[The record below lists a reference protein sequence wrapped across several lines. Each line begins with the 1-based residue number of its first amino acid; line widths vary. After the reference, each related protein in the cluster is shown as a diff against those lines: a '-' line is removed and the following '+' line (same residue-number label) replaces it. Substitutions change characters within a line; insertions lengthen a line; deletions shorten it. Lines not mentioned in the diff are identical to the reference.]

1 MTASSSSVVVDDAS
15 STHQADSSPASSPP
29 AEASPSIPDEPI
41 VEKRLETEEEKARER
56 NLLAERKRKAS
67 LRRRKKAISP
77 AEREKKARELDDL
90 LKQSTAF
97 AEILTKKTEVLGRVG
112 VSLDGK
118 ALGEHDLRMA
128 EQPKCLVGGTLR
140 DYQLEGVTWMYEVCL
155 QGMSGILADEM
166 GLGKTIQMIGII
178 GLLRE
183 QENYLGPHIIIAP
196 LSTLSNWVNEFR
208 KWAPTIPVIMYH
220 GKPDDRKVLRDTKL
234 FPNLDRQGKPTA
246 QFPVVCT
253 SYEMVIQDSAHL
265 SKINWEFIII
275 DEGHRLKNAESRL
288 FQEICKFRSA
298 TRFLITGTPL
308 QNNLK
313 ELWSLLHFLMPLI
326 FTDWE
331 AFETWFDFTDL
342 EDEEGTASFINDAT
356 KHDLVKKIHAVLQ
369 PLLLR
374 RVKAEVAEYLPPKR
388 EYVLYAP
395 MTKDQTDLY
404 NAILDK
410 SIDTRAYL
418 ESKVVERLTST
429 TNTPSSSTKPTPR
442 SSRSA
447 SARVKAERGLNGEGA
462 QKDVMPANNAFS
474 LLMRGRPAKNTVKP
488 SGQATKRKETPTT
501 KAPLAKLAKS
511 SRDST
516 PSASS
521 RGRKRKVTRQSYKLD
536 ESDDDRLSDD
546 EFEAKLAQKFADDN
560 KIIDADIADSTED
573 AERAATLELA
583 KKEISRKKLDN
594 ELMQLRLVCNSPH
607 NFYNA
612 FPSEEDIDE
621 TIVTASGKM
630 LLLDR
635 LLPALFE
642 RGHKVLIFSQFSTQ
656 LDILWDYCAEL
667 RGWKTC
673 LISGSVSQK
682 DREEQIEEFNT
693 NPDCRLFLLT
703 TRAGGQGI
711 NLATADTVILFDS
724 DWNPQQDLQA
734 QDRCHRIGQKRPVII
749 YRLATKGTV
758 EEDLLMSA
766 DAKRRLEK
774 LVIKKGSFRT
784 MGQKKDLQEDIDKE
798 TLRSLLLK
806 DGEVF
811 KFSGDRAVLGDAD
824 LDTLCDR
831 SEAAYAR
838 AAKGAGNADGY
849 RVVETGANG
858 LTGTTKN

>member
-29 AEASPSIPDEPI
+29 AEASPSIPDQPI

-97 AEILTKKTEVLGRVG
+97 AEILTKKTEVLGR
-112 VSLDGK
+112 
-118 ALGEHDLRMA
+118 
-128 EQPKCLVGGTLR
+128 
-140 DYQLEGVTWMYEVCL
+140 
-155 QGMSGILADEM
+155 
-166 GLGKTIQMIGII
+166 MIGII

-220 GKPDDRKVLRDTKL
+220 GKPDERKVLRDTKL

-429 TNTPSSSTKPTPR
+429 ANTPSSSTKPTPR

-447 SARVKAERGLNGEGA
+447 SAKARAERGLNGEAA

-501 KAPLAKLAKS
+501 KAPLAKTAKS

-516 PSASS
+516 PSTSS

-560 KIIDADIADSTED
+560 KIMDADVADSTED

-621 TIVTASGKM
+621 TI
-630 LLLDR
+630 
-635 LLPALFE
+635 
-642 RGHKVLIFSQFSTQ
+642 
-656 LDILWDYCAEL
+656 
-667 RGWKTC
+667 
-673 LISGSVSQK
+673 
-682 DREEQIEEFNT
+682 
-693 NPDCRLFLLT
+693 
-703 TRAGGQGI
+703 
-711 NLATADTVILFDS
+711 
-724 DWNPQQDLQA
+724 
-734 QDRCHRIGQKRPVII
+734 
-749 YRLATKGTV
+749 
-758 EEDLLMSA
+758 
-766 DAKRRLEK
+766 
-774 LVIKKGSFRT
+774 
-784 MGQKKDLQEDIDKE
+784 EDIDKE

>member
-1 MTASSSSVVVDDAS
+1 MPASASSVVDDAS
-15 STHQADSSPASSPP
+15 SAPRVESSPPSSPP
-29 AEASPSIPDEPI
+29 AEDSPKILDEPV
-41 VEKRLETEEEKARER
+41 VEKRLEAEEDKARER

-67 LRRRKKAISP
+67 LRRKKKAITP
-77 AEREKKARELDDL
+77 AEREAKARELDDL

-118 ALGEHDLRMA
+118 ALGEHDLQMA
-128 EQPKCLVGGTLR
+128 EQPKCLIGGTLR

-208 KWAPTIPVIMYH
+208 KWAPTIPVVMYH
-220 GKPDDRKVLRDTKL
+220 GKPNDRKELRDTKL
-234 FPNLDRQGKPTA
+234 FPNLDRQGKPTER
-246 QFPVVCT
+246 FPVVCT
-253 SYEMVIQDSAHL
+253 SYEMVIQDSAFL
-265 SKINWEFIII
+265 SRINWEFIII

-342 EDEEGTASFINDAT
+342 EDEEGTAEFINDAT

-395 MTKDQTDLY
+395 MTKEQTDLY

-410 SIDTRAYL
+410 RIDTRAYL
-418 ESKVVERLTST
+418 ENKVVERLTGT
-429 TNTPSSSTKPTPR
+429 THTPNGSRKDTPQ

-447 SARVKAERGLNGEGA
+447 SATVKVERGVDAETA
-462 QKDVMPANNAFS
+462 QNNTSTAKNAFS
-474 LLMRGRPAKNTVKP
+474 LLMGQPRKRIQPTRNKQN
-488 SGQATKRKETPTT
+488 GQATKRKEPPTPKESTT
-501 KAPLAKLAKS
+501 KSAKLS
-511 SRDST
+511 QNST
-516 PSASS
+516 PSRSS
-521 RGRKRKVTRQSYKLD
+521 RGRPRKGLRQSYKLD
-536 ESDDDRLSDD
+536 ESDDDKLSDD
-546 EFEAKLAQKFADDN
+546 EFEAKLALKFADEEN
-560 KIIDADIADSTED
+560 KIRAADTDESTEE

-607 NFYNA
+607 NFYTA
-612 FPSEEDIDE
+612 FPNAEDIDE
-621 TIVTASGKM
+621 SIVTDSGKM

-635 LLPALFE
+635 LLPALFK
-642 RGHKVLIFSQFSTQ
+642 RGHKVLIFSQFATQ

-667 RGWKTC
+667 RGWKVC
-673 LISGSVSQK
+673 RISGSVSQK

-693 NPDCRLFLLT
+693 NSDCKLFLLT

-711 NLATADTVILFDS
+711 NLASADTVILFDS

-734 QDRCHRIGQKRPVII
+734 QDRCHRIGQKRPVIV

-811 KFSGDRAVLGDAD
+811 KFSGDRNVLSDAD

-831 SEAAYAR
+831 
-838 AAKGAGNADGY
+838 
-849 RVVETGANG
+849 
-858 LTGTTKN
+858 

>member
-1 MTASSSSVVVDDAS
+1 MPASASSVVDDAS
-15 STHQADSSPASSPP
+15 SAPRAESSPPSSPP
-29 AEASPSIPDEPI
+29 AEDSPKILDEPV
-41 VEKRLETEEEKARER
+41 VEKRLEAEEDKARER
-56 NLLAERKRKAS
+56 NLHAERKRKAS
-67 LRRRKKAISP
+67 LRRKKKAITP
-77 AEREKKARELDDL
+77 AEREAKARELDDL

-118 ALGEHDLRMA
+118 ALGEHDLQMA

-208 KWAPTIPVIMYH
+208 KWAPTIPVVMYH
-220 GKPDDRKVLRDTKL
+220 GKPNDRKELRDTKL
-234 FPNLDRQGKPTA
+234 FPNLDRQGKPTER
-246 QFPVVCT
+246 FPVVCT
-253 SYEMVIQDSAHL
+253 SYEMVIQDSAFL
-265 SKINWEFIII
+265 SRINWEFIII

-342 EDEEGTASFINDAT
+342 EDEEGTAEFINDAT

-395 MTKDQTDLY
+395 MTKEQTGLY

-410 SIDTRAYL
+410 RIDTRAYL
-418 ESKVVERLTST
+418 ETKVVERLTGT
-429 TNTPSSSTKPTPR
+429 TNTPNGSRKDTPQ

-447 SARVKAERGLNGEGA
+447 SATVKVERGVDGETA
-462 QKDVMPANNAFS
+462 QNSALTAKNAFS
-474 LLMRGRPAKNTVKP
+474 LLMGQPRKRIQPIRNKQN
-488 SGQATKRKETPTT
+488 GQATKRKEPPIPKESTA
-501 KAPLAKLAKS
+501 KSAKLS
-511 SRDST
+511 QNST
-516 PSASS
+516 PSRSS
-521 RGRKRKVTRQSYKLD
+521 RGRPRKGLRQSYKLD
-536 ESDDDRLSDD
+536 ESDDDVLSDD
-546 EFEAKLAQKFADDN
+546 EFEAKLALKFADEDN
-560 KIIDADIADSTED
+560 KIKAADTDESTEE

-607 NFYNA
+607 NFYTA
-612 FPSEEDIDE
+612 FPNAEDIDE
-621 TIVTASGKM
+621 SIVTDSGKM

-635 LLPALFE
+635 LLPALFK
-642 RGHKVLIFSQFSTQ
+642 RGHKVLIFSQFATQ

-667 RGWKTC
+667 RGWKVC
-673 LISGSVSQK
+673 RISGSVSQK

-693 NPDCRLFLLT
+693 NPDCKLFLLT

-711 NLATADTVILFDS
+711 NLASADTVILFDS

-734 QDRCHRIGQKRPVII
+734 QDRCHRIGQKRPVIV

-784 MGQKKDLQEDIDKE
+784 MGQKKDLQGDIDKE

-811 KFSGDRAVLGDAD
+811 KFSGDRNVLSDAD

-831 SEAAYAR
+831 
-838 AAKGAGNADGY
+838 
-849 RVVETGANG
+849 
-858 LTGTTKN
+858 

>member
-1 MTASSSSVVVDDAS
+1 MPASSSSIVDDAS
-15 STHQADSSPASSPP
+15 SAQPADSSPASSPP
-29 AEASPSIPDEPI
+29 NEDSTKSSEEPI
-41 VEKRLETEEEKARER
+41 VDKRLEAEEENARER
-56 NLLAERKRKAS
+56 NLVAERKRKAS
-67 LRRRKKAISP
+67 LRRKKKAITP
-77 AEREKKARELDDL
+77 AQREAKARELDDL

-97 AEILTKKTEVLGRVG
+97 ADILTKKTEVLGRVG
-112 VSLDGK
+112 VSMDGK
-118 ALGEHDLRMA
+118 ALGEHDLQMA

-140 DYQLEGVTWMYEVCL
+140 DYQLEGITWMYEVCL

-178 GLLRE
+178 GLLRD

-208 KWAPTIPVIMYH
+208 KWAPTIPVVMYH
-220 GKPDDRKVLRDTKL
+220 GKPDERRVIRDTKL
-234 FPNLDRQGKPTA
+234 FPNLDKQGKPTER
-246 QFPVVCT
+246 FPVVCT

-265 SKINWEFIII
+265 SRINWEFIII

-342 EDEEGTASFINDAT
+342 EDEDTTAEFINDAT

-374 RVKAEVAEYLPPKR
+374 RVKSEVAEYLPPKR

-395 MTKDQTDLY
+395 MTKAQTDLY
-404 NAILDK
+404 NVIIDK
-410 SIDTRAYL
+410 KIDTRAYL
-418 ESKVVERLTST
+418 ENKVVERLTGA
-429 TNTPSSSTKPTPR
+429 TNTPSD
-442 SSRSA
+442 SRK
-447 SARVKAERGLNGEGA
+447 AR
-462 QKDVMPANNAFS
+462 
-474 LLMRGRPAKNTVKP
+474 
-488 SGQATKRKETPTT
+488 
-501 KAPLAKLAKS
+501 LA
-511 SRDST
+511 D
-516 PSASS
+516 
-521 RGRKRKVTRQSYKLD
+521 
-536 ESDDDRLSDD
+536 
-546 EFEAKLAQKFADDN
+546 KFADDDQSN
-560 KIIDADIADSTED
+560 VSDTLESTEE

-612 FPSEEDIDE
+612 FPDAEDIDE
-621 TIVTASGKM
+621 TIVTSSGKM

-642 RGHKVLIFSQFSTQ
+642 RGHKVLIFSQFTTQ
-656 LDILWDYCAEL
+656 IDILWDYCAEL
-667 RGWKTC
+667 RGWQTC
-673 LISGSVSQK
+673 RISGSVSQK
-682 DREEQIEEFNT
+682 DREEQIEEFNS
-693 NPDCRLFLLT
+693 NSECKLFLLT

-734 QDRCHRIGQKRPVII
+734 QDRCHRIGQTRPVIV

-758 EEDLLMSA
+758 EEELLMSA

-774 LVIKKGSFRT
+774 LVIKKGGFRT
-784 MGQKKDLQEDIDKE
+784 MGQKKNLQEDIDKE

-811 KFSGDRAVLGDAD
+811 KFSGDKAVLSDAD

-831 SEAAYAR
+831 SETAYAR

-858 LTGTTKN
+858 LTGTTQS